1 VVSDTLSVDLS
12 LIIGL
17 LATFFAFL
25 LFICTAMIYASLKFL
40 KEWHTPLT
48 VMNYTFLGLASGF
61 MLAAA
66 FSAYSGVDL
75 VAFFGTWA
83 MIFTFIG
90 AVGRFASLI
99 RNRKLRHQFNLTS
112 AIGVRHQKMAQLTQ
126 GFMGGSFNTREFFHH
141 KPAVIITAIRRG
153 FILLVFIIPM
163 ILIVTAYLMESEI
176 LPIAAFVVQ
185 YTGLLAERWYF
196 FAEAKHP
203 QNMYYQQIA

>member
-1 VVSDTLSVDLS
+1 L
-12 LIIGL
+12 
-17 LATFFAFL
+17 FL
-25 LFICTAMIYASLKFL
+25 CTSMIYASLKFL
-40 KEWHTPLT
+40 KEWYTPLT

-83 MIFTFIG
+83 MIFTLIG
-90 AVGRFASLI
+90 AVGRTASLI

-153 FILLVFIIPM
+153 FILLVFIVPM
-163 ILIVTAYLMESEI
+163 ILLVTSYLMESEI
-176 LPIAAFVVQ
+176 LPMVAFVVQ
-185 YTGLLAERWYF
+185 YVGLLAERWYF